1 MPTDVYIYE
10 SRCLHTVSKVKRINR
25 GYVTH
30 YTIKLRLGIRTIIV
44 LRYNISP
51 TVIYELYGRSR
62 ITTGLL
68 YSIFGLRVPDDGT
81 VTFCREIK
89 LKMRFGV
96 VHCCYY
102 DKIYLQLIDMGGL
115 RLQRAIETDIQ

>member
-1 MPTDVYIYE
+1 M
-10 SRCLHTVSKVKRINR
+10 
-25 GYVTH
+25 
-30 YTIKLRLGIRTIIV
+30 
-44 LRYNISP
+44 
-51 TVIYELYGRSR
+51 SR

-81 VTFCREIK
+81 VTFYREIK
-89 LKMRFGV
+89 FKMGFDV

-102 DKIYLQLIDMGGL
+102 DKIYLQLIDMGDL